1 MAYLPYV
8 SSHPDLKLVTPLTG
22 TIIIVVGALALAL
35 VPKSPYHTGNLFGGL
50 IRIRGWLN
58 EHEADILT
66 ARQARRS
73 DHHAAGSKLKISWKD
88 MSVLSPRSPDFTNF
102 SWFYQLTS
110 HRTDVLFHWATW
122 PYLITCLSGLQ
133 SVNGLST
140 WGTTIIKSLGFS
152 SIRAN
157 LLNAPGSL
165 LSAIFAIGLSAIVD
179 RYNRF
184 GYPILF
190 AGVWTLAGLVALYV
204 CLPYI
209 NYQIKGCG
217 CMY

>member
-1 MAYLPYV
+1 MPSHCNIWSSLPT
-8 SSHPDLKLVTPLTG
+8 DL
-22 TIIIVVGALALAL
+22 
-35 VPKSPYHTGNLFGGL
+35 
-50 IRIRGWLN
+50 
-58 EHEADILT
+58 
-66 ARQARRS
+66 
-73 DHHAAGSKLKISWKD
+73 
-88 MSVLSPRSPDFTNF
+88 
-102 SWFYQLTS
+102 

-165 LSAIFAIGLSAIVD
+165 LSAIFGIGLSAIVD

-190 AGVWTLAGLVALYV
+190 AGSWTLAGLIALYV
-204 CLPYI
+204 SVSSPLQLNIKHFELDYRLIITRQSLPVQSESSWSFYAAYLI
-209 NYQIKGCG
+209 TQAAP
-217 CMY
+217 

>member
-1 MAYLPYV
+1 MSAL
-8 SSHPDLKLVTPLTG
+8 SRPL
-22 TIIIVVGALALAL
+22 
-35 VPKSPYHTGNLFGGL
+35 
-50 IRIRGWLN
+50 
-58 EHEADILT
+58 
-66 ARQARRS
+66 
-73 DHHAAGSKLKISWKD
+73 
-88 MSVLSPRSPDFTNF
+88 

-110 HRTDVLFHWATW
+110 HRTDVLLHWATW

-165 LSAIFAIGLSAIVD
+165 LSAIFAIGLSATVD

-204 CLPYI
+204 CLPS
-209 NYQIKGCG
+209 YQLSNTGVRIHVLIFNRQSLPVQSESSWSF
-217 CMY
+217 YAAYLITQAAP